1 MENGLS
7 ESAVRLIKKNGS
19 RILLEKIH
27 RKFIFFINIQQK
39 VANEKLYRYNI
50 LKNKELPNQYG
61 SGKKGSSMS
70 ENSSAKK
77 SRLDR
82 ILDAIERAGNKLP
95 DPITM
100 FLGLAIIVTII
111 SAICSAAGVSAVN
124 PADGSTIEVFNLLSL
139 DGIRYLWTNVITN
152 FSGFAPLGMVLVAV
166 IGSSVAEKSGFL
178 VAVMVNFL
186 GKAKGWIV
194 TMVIMFLGI
203 NLNIAG
209 DAGFIV
215 LPPLAAILYMS
226 IGRHPLLG
234 MYTAF
239 ASVAAGF
246 CANILLGLSDALA
259 YGFTEQAAQMIDP
272 NYQQSIAINWYFLI
286 VSCVLLT
293 IVGTILVEKVLLH
306 RFPVSKE
313 ELAKYDFDEDN
324 SNITPIQKKG
334 IAAAG
339 LSVLIYAAVVV
350 FMCLPI
356 FGGRAILADE
366 NGSITSGASPFSKGI
381 VFTVTLFLMIPGI
394 VYGIVIGKYKSDKDV
409 WADISQ
415 GFAEMGNYIFMCFF
429 ISIFTNFFSVSKL
442 GTVLA
447 IKGANLLSTI
457 GFTGIPLLLGLIFL
471 SCIVNIFIGSAS
483 AKWAILAPV
492 FIPMMMLMGFDPAIT
507 QVVYRI
513 GDSITNP
520 LSPLFTYLP
529 VILGFA
535 HKYDEKVG
543 LGTVIANMLPFSV
556 TFAIAWILQ
565 VVIWVL
571 LNLPLGPGGAIYL

>member
-1 MENGLS
+1 MKNF
-7 ESAVRLIKKNGS
+7 SAI
-19 RILLEKIH
+19 I
-27 RKFIFFINIQQK
+27 
-39 VANEKLYRYNI
+39 Y

-61 SGKKGSSMS
+61 SGKKWSSMS
-70 ENSSAKK
+70 ENSFTKK
-77 SRLDR
+77 SLLDR

-124 PADGSTIEVFNLLSL
+124 PADGSTIEVFNFLSL

-246 CANILLGLSDALA
+246 CANVLLGLSDALA

-394 VYGIVIGKYKSDKDV
+394 VYGVVIGKYKNDKDV

-415 GFAEMGNYIFMCFF
+415 GFAEMGNYVFMCFF

>member
-1 MENGLS
+1 M
-7 ESAVRLIKKNGS
+7 KNFTA
-19 RILLEKIH
+19 IIY
-27 RKFIFFINIQQK
+27 I
-39 VANEKLYRYNI
+39 
-50 LKNKELPNQYG
+50 KNKELPNQYG

-394 VYGIVIGKYKSDKDV
+394 VYGVVIGKYKNYKDV

-415 GFAEMGNYIFMCFF
+415 GFAEMGNYVFMCFF
-429 ISIFTNFFSVSKL
+429 IAIFTNFFSVSKL

>member
-1 MENGLS
+1 MKNF
-7 ESAVRLIKKNGS
+7 SAI
-19 RILLEKIH
+19 I
-27 RKFIFFINIQQK
+27 
-39 VANEKLYRYNI
+39 Y

-70 ENSSAKK
+70 ENSSTKK
-77 SRLDR
+77 SLLDR

-124 PADGSTIEVFNLLSL
+124 PADGSTIEVFNFLSL

-246 CANILLGLSDALA
+246 CANVLLGLSDALA

>member
-1 MENGLS
+1 
-7 ESAVRLIKKNGS
+7 
-19 RILLEKIH
+19 
-27 RKFIFFINIQQK
+27 
-39 VANEKLYRYNI
+39 
-50 LKNKELPNQYG
+50 
-61 SGKKGSSMS
+61 MS
-70 ENSSAKK
+70 EKSPAKK
-77 SRLDR
+77 SLLDR

-339 LSVLIYAAVVV
+339 LSILIYAAVIV

-457 GFTGIPLLLGLIFL
+457 GFTGIPLLLGLICL

>member
-1 MENGLS
+1 MKNF
-7 ESAVRLIKKNGS
+7 SAI
-19 RILLEKIH
+19 I
-27 RKFIFFINIQQK
+27 
-39 VANEKLYRYNI
+39 Y

-77 SRLDR
+77 SLLDR

-124 PADGSTIEVFNLLSL
+124 PADGSTIEVFNFLSL

-246 CANILLGLSDALA
+246 CANVLLGLSDALA

-394 VYGIVIGKYKSDKDV
+394 VYGVVIGKYKNDKDV

-415 GFAEMGNYIFMCFF
+415 GFAEMGNYVFMCFF
-429 ISIFTNFFSVSKL
+429 IAIFTNFFSVSKL